1 MHKVVITSQPD
12 SIIGYIQKI
21 WRYRV
26 LISVF
31 AKRDLKVKYA
41 QTFLGLG
48 WTILQPLTALLI
60 FTFFFGYVLN
70 WKSENLPY
78 PLYVLTGLLG
88 WNFFSYIVYQ
98 GSSSIQDSGNIIKKI
113 YFPKIILPLSK
124 VYLAAVELLVTLLLL
139 IPLLIWYD
147 QTISW
152 RIVFIPVVLFFNAL
166 IALFIVLFISALAYK
181 RRDAFHLVPYLMN
194 FGIWLTPVFFSK
206 TVLPEK
212 INFLWYCNPMASIA
226 EAWRWC
232 LFPQYTYDTNFLPAL
247 LVSSLLF
254 AMGFNLYKQI
264 ENAFS
269 DYV

>member
-26 LISVF
+26 LIYVF

-113 YFPKIILPLSK
+113 YFPKIILP
-124 VYLAAVELLVTLLLL
+124 YLK
-139 IPLLIWYD
+139 
-147 QTISW
+147 
-152 RIVFIPVVLFFNAL
+152 FI
-166 IALFIVLFISALAYK
+166 
-181 RRDAFHLVPYLMN
+181 
-194 FGIWLTPVFFSK
+194 
-206 TVLPEK
+206 
-212 INFLWYCNPMASIA
+212 
-226 EAWRWC
+226 
-232 LFPQYTYDTNFLPAL
+232 
-247 LVSSLLF
+247 
-254 AMGFNLYKQI
+254 
-264 ENAFS
+264 
-269 DYV
+269 